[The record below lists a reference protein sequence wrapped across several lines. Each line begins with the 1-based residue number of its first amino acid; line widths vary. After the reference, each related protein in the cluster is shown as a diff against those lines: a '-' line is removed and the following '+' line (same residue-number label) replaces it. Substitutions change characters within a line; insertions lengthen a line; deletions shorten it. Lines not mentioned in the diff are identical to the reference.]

1 MAKRVA
7 ELFVE
12 ILAAA
17 GTERIYG
24 VAGDS
29 LNGITDS
36 VRRRNGIEWVGLR
49 HEETAAFAA
58 GAEAALTGRLGVCA
72 GSCGP
77 GNLHLINGLYD
88 AHRSRV
94 PVLAIAAHIP
104 SQEIG
109 SGYFQETH
117 PESLF
122 KECSHFCELV
132 SNPSQMPRTL
142 EIAIQ
147 TALSKRGVSVVVLP
161 GDVALMNTENDDRR
175 VNFTFAPPHTVPRPE
190 ELDQLVSELD
200 RARRV
205 TILAGAGCA
214 GAHDQLIQL
223 AAKLQAPIV
232 HAMRGKEFVEY
243 DNPYDVGMTG
253 LLGFASGYH
262 AMMNCETLLML
273 GTDFPY
279 QQFYPKNA
287 RILQIDIR
295 AEQLG
300 RRSHLDLGLVGGIA
314 ETLSELLPRITQRTD
329 RTYLEVCLSNYR
341 EARKGLDDLA
351 TGKPGQRPIHP
362 QYVAKMLN
370 EVAGPETIFT
380 VDVGTPVIWAARYLA
395 MNGRRRLLSSFNHG
409 SMANALPQAI
419 GAQISH
425 PGRQVI
431 ALSGDG
437 GFSMLMGDLLS
448 LRQLNLPVKVI
459 VFNNG
464 SLGFVELEMKAT
476 GFLQHGTDLV
486 NPDFAK
492 IAEGAGVLGLH
503 VDDPEGVRPALEQAI
518 AHDGPVLVDIA
529 VNRQELAMPPSLK
542 LDQIVDFNLYLIRA
556 ILNGRGDE
564 IIDLARTNLFR

>member
-190 ELDQLVSELD
+190 ELDQLASELD

-262 AMMNCETLLML
+262 AMMNCEILLML

-329 RTYLEVCLSNYR
+329 RAYLEVCLSNYR